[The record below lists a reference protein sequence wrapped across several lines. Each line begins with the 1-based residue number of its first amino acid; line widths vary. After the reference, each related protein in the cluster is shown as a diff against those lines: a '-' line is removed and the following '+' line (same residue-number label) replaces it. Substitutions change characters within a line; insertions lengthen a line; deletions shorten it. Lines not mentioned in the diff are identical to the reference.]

1 MVMRV
6 KLIPMIERKRRQGRE
21 DTIMTY
27 TMTIAMEEGGEGGV
41 TTGEVIEGPTE
52 EITEEETVMGTE
64 IIPPTMI
71 MEEVVAI
78 VVKDAVIIGRTTQA
92 TMIERFDNH
101 RDEARR

>member
-1 MVMRV
+1 
-6 KLIPMIERKRRQGRE
+6 
-21 DTIMTY
+21 MTY

-78 VVKDAVIIGRTTQA
+78 VVKDAVIIGRTIQA
-92 TMIERFDNH
+92 TMIEDSIITEMKRE
-101 RDEARR
+101 DEPCEKWMNM